1 LKAFFLRS
9 RVPSEDDLKQIIID
23 VYGERPDDEIKYKI
37 IVAKKRFSEFRS
49 AFKKDVMKLTKEYSE
64 GYNIKI

>member
-1 LKAFFLRS
+1 MKALFLRS

-23 VYGERPDDEIKYKI
+23 VYGEHLDDEIKYKI
-37 IVAKKRFSEFRS
+37 IVAKKRFDEFRS
-49 AFKKDVMKLTKEYSE
+49 YFKKNVIELTKEYSE

>member
-1 LKAFFLRS
+1 MKVFFLRS
-9 RVPSEDDLKQIIID
+9 RVPSEEDLKKIIID
-23 VYGERPDDEIKYKI
+23 VYGERPDNEIQHKI

-49 AFKKDVMKLTKEYSE
+49 DFKKDMMKLTKEYSE